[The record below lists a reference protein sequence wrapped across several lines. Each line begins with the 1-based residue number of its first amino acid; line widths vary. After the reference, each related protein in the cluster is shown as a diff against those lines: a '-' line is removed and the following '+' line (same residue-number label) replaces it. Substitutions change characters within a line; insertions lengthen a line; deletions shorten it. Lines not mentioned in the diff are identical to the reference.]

1 VSAGVERVGDTVR
14 RPAQAWTPAVHALL
28 RHFEATGFDGAP
40 RALGV
45 IDGSEVLTW
54 VDGQVAALG
63 CTTGADEAVFA
74 LGRLLRRMH
83 DAQAGFRPPAGA
95 LWQVAPG
102 TVSDDGEVVCHN
114 DPLGTNVV
122 FRNGRPA
129 ALIDWELAAPGPR
142 LADVAAASAWWV
154 PLRRDE
160 GAERWGI
167 PIDRRPERLALLLDG
182 YGLDAA
188 GRGAFPAMLLR
199 VVRGWHESYRVWGG
213 IERRP
218 GWAERWDDGRGVQIT
233 AEVDWLQGHL
243 AEIERWLR

>member
-1 VSAGVERVGDTVR
+1 MTAALRRAGDTVR
-14 RPAQAWTPAVHALL
+14 RPAQPWTPAVHALL
-28 RHFEATGFDGAP
+28 RHFEAVGFDGAP

-45 IDGSEVLTW
+45 VAGWEVLSWIDGDVTAPGSAPA
-54 VDGQVAALG
+54 D
-63 CTTGADEAVFA
+63 DEAVAA

-83 DAQAGFRPPAGA
+83 DAQAGFRAPANA
-95 LWQVAPG
+95 RWQVAPG
-102 TVSDDGEVVCHN
+102 TVTDDDQVVCHN

-122 FRNGRPA
+122 LRDGLPA

-142 LADVAAASAWWV
+142 LVDIAAAASWWV

-167 PIDRRPERLALLLDG
+167 PTDRRPERLELLLAG
-182 YGLDAA
+182 YDVDAA
-188 GRGAFPAMLLR
+188 GRARFPAMLLR
-199 VVRGWHESYRVWGG
+199 VVRGWHESYRIWGG

-233 AEVDWLQGHL
+233 AEVRWLEEHL
-243 AEIERWLR
+243 AEVERWLR